1 MKTSRGREACR
12 RYYYSHNTGLQ
23 PQSVLYSQHSLDA
36 QAQEFLDPNKW
47 SSDGTVALCDYAFS
61 KDGSLLAYSTGR
73 WVLQAPA
80 GPPHILPPLN
90 ACGTATLR

>member
-1 MKTSRGREACR
+1 M
-12 RYYYSHNTGLQ
+12 
-23 PQSVLYSQHSLDA
+23 LYSQHSLDA

-73 WVLQAPA
+73 WVLQTLDRPS
-80 GPPHILPPLN
+80 HLLLPEKV
-90 ACGTATLR
+90 CGKATWRGLMLQWERPFHAVVRGCKRLT

>member
-1 MKTSRGREACR
+1 MCGRHGLCC

-23 PQSVLYSQHSLDA
+23 AQSVLYTQSNLQE

-61 KDGSLLAYSTGR
+61 KNGTLMAYSTGR
-73 WVLQAPA
+73 
-80 GPPHILPPLN
+80 
-90 ACGTATLR
+90 